1 MNEDNAK
8 IKIYYD
14 ELRNLYE
21 LRKNAPNEDELKKIN
36 DGVANINLNIN
47 VMRLKA
53 NDPKYRS
60 MVKDFNDFR
69 SKINDLRLEG
79 LYSECVAA
87 ICIAPDGFVGASV
100 SIQGNE
106 QEFSH
111 VDGFTQAASDL
122 GVKLYDGDAY
132 KLGERIT
139 SLNGV
144 AYQIFPGYVIAYLP
158 SNLTQEQSL
167 VSIEVLYKFKGYIIA
182 TVQNTDTQDSIDFD
196 MAIEILRQSVG
207 ETKKLSR

>member
-60 MVKDFNDFR
+60 IVKGFNDFR

-87 ICIAPDGFVGASV
+87 ICIAPDGFVGVSV

-122 GVKLYDGDAY
+122 GVNLYDGDAY

-144 AYQIFPGYVIAYLP
+144 AYQILPGYVIAYLP
-158 SNLTQEQSL
+158 NNLTQEQSL
-167 VSIEVLYKFKGYIIA
+167 VAIEILNKFKGLTIA
-182 TVQNTDTQDSIDFD
+182 IVQNKDNQDCIDCD
-196 MAIEILRQSVG
+196 MAIETLKLSVG
-207 ETKKLSR
+207 ETKTLSR